1 MSLHREIRG
10 GTPVGT
16 LDGLPPDEA
25 RLIRLLR
32 GWCDGADGQKSIWN
46 DLALAIGPGAARS
59 ALSALEHLLHLF
71 AEGGRRPLTRH
82 HGACRCVGSDEAV
95 FARLVVLAASGER
108 EEAMLLASHL
118 LRADL
123 LAVAVDLAQTL
134 GLHLMRLELRRA
146 PQRPRR
152 AGQVLH

>member
-1 MSLHREIRG
+1 MSLQREIRG

-16 LDGLPPDEA
+16 LDNLPSSEA
-25 RLIRLLR
+25 RLIRMFR
-32 GWCDGADGQKSIWN
+32 GWCDGADSQAAIWH
-46 DLALAIGPGAARS
+46 DLAAALGPGAARS
-59 ALSALEHLLHLF
+59 ALASLEHLLRLF
-71 AEGGRRPLTRH
+71 AEGGRRPLMRH

-95 FARLVVLAASGER
+95 FARLVALAAGGER

-123 LAVAVDLAQTL
+123 LPAAVALAQTL
-134 GLHLMRLELRRA
+134 GLHLVRMDLRQAPPRA
-146 PQRPRR
+146 RP